1 MKRIVG
7 RIPGILLLFPPI
19 LLVAS
24 FLLVPVLHLL
34 VKGLGSALTVAEPL
48 PSYLWSHLF
57 QVTKNTFILGS
68 LATLISLMVA
78 LPLAFL
84 LVRTN
89 IVASRIW
96 LSLMT
101 IPMITP
107 PFIMAFA
114 VLSLYGRSGI
124 ISLLLQRVGI
134 FTPHIFGLPGL
145 LINQL
150 IVSVPYATF
159 IIAAGLQGVPRH
171 IDETAASMGV
181 PNFRVILDLTIPCI
195 SPHIIISGLMIFL
208 MAIGDIGGP
217 LVIGGGYAVL
227 SSEIYTNFLSLLN
240 DERVAL
246 IFSLWIIIL
255 AFLLLAIVNRLIRS
269 TARQYRRGLYPLV
282 YRLGRY
288 RIPATILVV
297 LIFVLLL
304 APFLMTL
311 VQSFITIWSYDLL
324 PQGWTLL
331 NYQRVFRTPGML
343 FDTLQ
348 MSVLAT
354 VVIVYLGLI
363 LGHTMY
369 HKRQWLFMD
378 YILVIPFVLP
388 GIVLA
393 VGVLDVYAGFFPQ
406 NHPIPFYALLLF
418 TIIARRLPYSLKTLE
433 AGFLVADSRREE
445 VARSL
450 GSNQLT
456 AFFRVTLPQM
466 KPFVFA
472 ACIIGL
478 VKTSTELSASL
489 ILAPA
494 HWKSLSLGIMDF
506 IDQGQLSMAAALS
519 IMLVAVVGLGTVLV
533 AFWSQKPAGLEAK
546 QSPDALERLVLGR
559 TPIALHDGD
568 RKRKKKTPRFS
579 LHGRSREPFLVIV
592 DRKGIIEAN
601 QSFLKLVGADS
612 LAQVQAESSFSTL
625 FFGDR
630 EVLELF
636 TSMESIENRATSML
650 VLDGSRIPIILHAY
664 VMMTEEGFK
673 RAVFYC
679 HKVKGYSRR
688 LKEYTRL
695 REQMMLAQ
703 QMALKAQITPHF
715 LFNSLNSVMQLVD
728 SNPKEANETLQN
740 LADLYRYIL
749 TSTKLDLVS
758 VADEIASMH
767 HYLMVEKSRFGVKL
781 NYTVDM
787 DPGVANFQIPP
798 MLIQPIVENA
808 VNHGAKATGEIDIT
822 VSVYPGRDGV
832 RISVEDQGDS
842 VLDPLGLAMGTG
854 TGLKNVEG
862 RLFALYHRKI
872 AYEQKSGGGLKVTM
886 TIPGNLP

>member
-1 MKRIVG
+1 
-7 RIPGILLLFPPI
+7 
-19 LLVAS
+19 LVTG

-48 PSYLWSHLF
+48 PAYLWPHLF
-57 QVTKNTFILGS
+57 QVTKNTFILGAF
-68 LATLISLMVA
+68 ATSISLLIA

-96 LSLMT
+96 LSLLT

-124 ISLLLQRVGI
+124 VSLLLQRVGI

-150 IVSVPYATF
+150 IVSIPYATF

-171 IDETAASMGV
+171 IDETAASMGT
-181 PNFRVILDLTIPCI
+181 PNIRVILDLTIPCI

-217 LVIGGGYAVL
+217 LVIGGGFAVL
-227 SSEIYTNFLSLLN
+227 SSEIYTNFLSMLN

-246 IFSLWIIIL
+246 IFSLWIIML
-255 AFLLLAIVNRLIRS
+255 SFLLLAIVNRLIRS
-269 TARQYRRGLYPLV
+269 TAREYRRGLFPLV
-282 YRLGRY
+282 YPLGRY

-297 LIFVLLL
+297 LIFILLL

-331 NYQRVFRTPGML
+331 NYQKVFRTPGML
-343 FDTLQ
+343 VDTLQ
-348 MSVLAT
+348 MAVLAT
-354 VVIVYLGLI
+354 SVIVFFGII

-369 HKRQWLFMD
+369 HRRTWLFMD

-393 VGVLDVYAGFFPQ
+393 VGVLGAYAGFFPQ

-450 GSNQLT
+450 GDNQLT
-456 AFFRVTLPQM
+456 AFLRITLPQM

-472 ACIIGL
+472 AIIVGL

-494 HWKSLSLGIMDF
+494 NWKSLSLGIMDF

-546 QSPDALERLVLGR
+546 QSHDALERLILGR
-559 TPIALHDGD
+559 TPMAMYEGS
-568 RKRKKKTPRFS
+568 RRVKKKKQGFS
-579 LHGRSREPFLVIV
+579 LHGRSREPYLILV
-592 DRKGIIEAN
+592 DRKGIVEAN

-612 LAQVQAESSFSTL
+612 LTQVQAETSFSTL

-664 VMMTEEGFK
+664 VMMTDDGFK
-673 RAVFYC
+673 RAILYC
-679 HKVKGYSRR
+679 HKVTGYSRR
-688 LKEYTRL
+688 VKEYTRL
-695 REQMMLAQ
+695 REQMMIAQ

-715 LFNSLNSVMQLVD
+715 LFNSLNSVMQLID

-758 VADEIASMH
+758 VDEEIASMH
-767 HYLMVEKSRFGVKL
+767 HYLKVEKARFGIKL
-781 NYTVDM
+781 NYKVEK
-787 DPGVANFQIPP
+787 DPVVSQFQIPP

-822 VSVYPGRDGV
+822 ISVYPGREGV
-832 RISVEDQGDS
+832 IVCVEDQGDS
-842 VLDPLGLAMGTG
+842 VFDPFEVASGTG

-872 AYEQKSGGGLKVTM
+872 AYERKMDGGLKVTM